1 MDIQMATLELLT
13 ATKTN
18 FTVRKEELVSKEGLK
33 TDSYGIFRND
43 NDKWLGTVGK
53 QYAIFQNHQMA
64 ETVIQASLDIS
75 EKYTGGTF
83 QDGRKTYYQAKIND
97 QIVGNDTLKRY
108 VTILNSHDGTS
119 STGFGM
125 SNTVVS
131 CQNTFY
137 MAMKDVSKFRHSI
150 SATERIRQ
158 TQLQI
163 NEMLRQESGLMD
175 RFQKMADT
183 KITKKAIELVVADL
197 FKLKDDDFQKN
208 LKDFSTRKVN
218 EMKRFD
224 NILKNELASHGETMW
239 GLFNAVTW
247 KTNHDDADPKKQT
260 ENVMIG
266 GGYSKNQNAF
276 KIINMQ
282 LV

>member
-1 MDIQMATLELLT
+1 MQTVQTATLELLEK
-13 ATKTN
+13 TKTN
-18 FTVRKEELVSKEGLK
+18 YTVRKEELVTKDGLK
-33 TDSYGIFRND
+33 TDSFGIFRND
-43 NDKWLGTVGK
+43 TNDWLGTVGK

-64 ETVIQASLDIS
+64 ETVIEASNQIS
-75 EKYTGGTF
+75 QNYSGGTF
-83 QDGRKTYYQAKIND
+83 QNGRKTYYQAKIND

-108 VTILNSHDGTS
+108 VTILNSHDGSS

-137 MAMKDVSKFRHSI
+137 MAMKDVSKFRHSLTA
-150 SATERIRQ
+150 SERIRQ

-163 NEMLRQESGLMD
+163 NEMLRIESGLMD

-197 FKLKDDDFQKN
+197 FKLKSEDFQKD
-208 LKDFSTRKVN
+208 LKDFSTRKSN

-224 NILKNELASHGETMW
+224 NILK
-239 GLFNAVTW
+239 
-247 KTNHDDADPKKQT
+247 KT
-260 ENVMIG
+260 
-266 GGYSKNQNAF
+266 
-276 KIINMQ
+276 
-282 LV
+282 LVSSCVSCLNFEFFSGS